1 MSQGY
6 TITMALN
13 GAAFNAMPAYLKAMT
28 SKLAERIVIVTNGP
42 IDRNT
47 EVIENLDEYILKKA
61 PENKHF
67 RIVIR
72 IRVSRWEELIKWY
85 DDYFAMIAESET
97 MQAEYLAMPDKPGIA
112 PSHWS
117 NKANGNDRLGYET
130 RVYFEEMDVDEL

>member
-13 GAAFNAMPAYLKAMT
+13 GKAFNAMPAYLKAMT

-72 IRVSRWEELIKWY
+72 IRVSDWEMFFKWY
-85 DDYFAMIAESET
+85 VDFFHMIARSKT
-97 MQAEYLAMPDKPGIA
+97 MQAEYLAMPDEAGEP

-117 NKANGNDRLGYET
+117 NKANGEDRLGYET
-130 RVYFEEMDVDEL
+130 IVYFEHMDVNEL

>member
-1 MSQGY
+1 MSIGY

-13 GAAFNAMPAYLKAMT
+13 GHALNAMPAYLKAMT
-28 SKLAERIVIVTNGP
+28 SKLAERIVIVTHGP

-72 IRVSRWEELIKWY
+72 IRVQKWEDFRMWY
-85 DDYFAMIAESET
+85 ADFFNST
-97 MQAEYLAMPDKPGIA
+97 VNSKTKQAEFLAMPDKAGEP

-117 NKANGNDRLGYET
+117 NKANGEDRLGYET

>member
-1 MSQGY
+1 MSIGY

-13 GAAFNAMPAYLKAMT
+13 GNALNAMPAYLKAMT
-28 SKLAERIVIVTNGP
+28 SKLAERIVIVTHGP

-72 IRVSRWEELIKWY
+72 IRVPQWEVFFKWY
-85 DDYFAMIAESET
+85 DDFFGKTVHSKT
-97 MQAEYLAMPDKPGIA
+97 KQAEYLAMPDKPGIA

-130 RVYFEEMDVDEL
+130 RVYFEEMDVNEL